1 MKSDFHYKTKA
12 LGFLAQALL
21 LSVYGVSGDP
31 LEPQLELLHDLLAS
45 EQTLASRGEM
55 DDGMES
61 HSWAHVLM
69 VVRDLIEVVS
79 SPSYVGSFVSG
90 DLSEV
95 LSSLEDVAY
104 EAYCGEVDS
113 IAGGE

>member
-1 MKSDFHYKTKA
+1 METDFYYKTKA
-12 LGFLAQALL
+12 LGFLTQSLL

-45 EQTLASRGEM
+45 EQPLASRGEM
-55 DDGMES
+55 DSDMQS
-61 HSWAHVLM
+61 HSWSHVLM
-69 VVRDLIEVVS
+69 VVRDLLECIS

-95 LSSLEDVAY
+95 LSSLENVAY
-104 EAYCGEVDS
+104 EAYM
-113 IAGGE
+113 GGSEALEA

>member
-1 MKSDFHYKTKA
+1 MEADFYYKAKA
-12 LGFLAQALL
+12 LGFLSQALL

-31 LEPQLELLHDLLAS
+31 LEPQFERLCDLLAS
-45 EQTLASRGEM
+45 EQALTSRGDM
-55 DDGMES
+55 DGGMES

-69 VVRDLIEVVS
+69 LIRDLLDAVS

-95 LSSLEDVAY
+95 LSSLENVAY
-104 EAYCGEVDS
+104 EAYM
-113 IAGGE
+113 GGSDAIEA